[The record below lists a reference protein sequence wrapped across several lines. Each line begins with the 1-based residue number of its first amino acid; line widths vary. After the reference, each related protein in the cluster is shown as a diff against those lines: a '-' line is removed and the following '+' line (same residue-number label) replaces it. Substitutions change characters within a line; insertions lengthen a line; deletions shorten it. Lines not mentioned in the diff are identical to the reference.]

1 MIIMKLNKKG
11 KWLVILLF
19 LIVPILFIFNSL
31 ETQSPKKVPMPTK
44 LNDLVE
50 VKSKL
55 LVNEAA
61 RKGIRVVITDD
72 FRSAKDQ
79 DALYAKGRST
89 DGNVVTNARGGESYH
104 NYGLA
109 IDFALAAPEG
119 EHLIWDM
126 DYDGNGNSKSDWKE
140 VVEIAKNLGFEWGG
154 DWAKFK
160 DYPHLQ
166 MSFGLTIND
175 LQNGVLPSKNG
186 VPANLA
192 MKDKIY
198 KFFKEISNI

>member
-1 MIIMKLNKKG
+1 MKLNKKG
-11 KWLVILLF
+11 KWFVILLF

-31 ETQSPKKVPMPTK
+31 ETQSPKKVPTK

-50 VKSKL
+50 AKSKL

-79 DALYAKGRST
+79 DALYAQGRSA

-109 IDFALAAPEG
+109 IDFALAAPRG
-119 EHLIWDM
+119 EQLIWDM
-126 DYDGNGNSKSDWKE
+126 NYDGNGNSKSDWKE

>member
-19 LIVPILFIFNSL
+19 LIVPVLFIFNSL
-31 ETQSPKKVPMPTK
+31 ETQSPKKVTMPTK

-79 DALYAKGRST
+79 DALYAQGRST

-109 IDFALAAPEG
+109 IDFALAAPG
-119 EHLIWDM
+119 GQQLIWDM

>member
-1 MIIMKLNKKG
+1 
-11 KWLVILLF
+11 
-19 LIVPILFIFNSL
+19 
-31 ETQSPKKVPMPTK
+31 
-44 LNDLVE
+44 
-50 VKSKL
+50 
-55 LVNEAA
+55 
-61 RKGIRVVITDD
+61 
-72 FRSAKDQ
+72 
-79 DALYAKGRST
+79 
-89 DGNVVTNARGGESYH
+89 
-104 NYGLA
+104 
-109 IDFALAAPEG
+109 
-119 EHLIWDM
+119 M

>member
-1 MIIMKLNKKG
+1 MKLNKKG

-19 LIVPILFIFNSL
+19 LIVPVLFIFNSL

-79 DALYAKGRST
+79 DALYAQGRST

-109 IDFALAAPEG
+109 IDFALASPEG
-119 EHLIWDM
+119 EQLIWDM

>member
-1 MIIMKLNKKG
+1 MKLNKKG

-19 LIVPILFIFNSL
+19 LIVPVLFIFNSL

-50 VKSKL
+50 AKSKL

-79 DALYAKGRST
+79 DALYAQGRST

-119 EHLIWDM
+119 EQLIWDM

>member
-1 MIIMKLNKKG
+1 MKLNKKG
-11 KWLVILLF
+11 KWLVVLLF
-19 LIVPILFIFNSL
+19 LTVPILFIFNSL

-79 DALYAKGRST
+79 DALYAQGRST

-109 IDFALAAPEG
+109 IDFALAAPG
-119 EHLIWDM
+119 GQQLIWDM

>member
-1 MIIMKLNKKG
+1 MKLNKKG
-11 KWLVILLF
+11 KWLVTLLF

-31 ETQSPKKVPMPTK
+31 ETQPTKKVPMPTK

-50 VKSKL
+50 AKSKQ

-79 DALYAKGRST
+79 NALYAQGRSS

-109 IDFALAAPEG
+109 IDFALAAPGG
-119 EHLIWDM
+119 EQLIWDM

-175 LQNGVLPSKNG
+175 LQNGVRPSKNG
-186 VPANLA
+186 VPTNLA
-192 MKDKIY
+192 MKDKIV

>member
-1 MIIMKLNKKG
+1 MKLNKKG
-11 KWLVILLF
+11 KWLVVLLF
-19 LIVPILFIFNSL
+19 LTVPILFIFNSL

-79 DALYAKGRST
+79 DALYAQGRST

-119 EHLIWDM
+119 EQLIWDM